1 MKDPSDQKSISC
13 PACGRDLTEKQA
25 GSVSLIVCQGG
36 CGGVWFDALELD
48 RVDEESEAVGEL
60 LLHIERDP
68 GVAVDPLSPRNCS
81 RCQGIPL
88 KRVLLSP
95 GSVVHVHECPSCDAC
110 WLDYDEIAKLH
121 DERVDLMESG
131 KIEPRSRSSDLIQY
145 LYQVRTGRRG

>member
-1 MKDPSDQKSISC
+1 MDASDRKSMNC
-13 PACGRDLTEKQA
+13 PACSRALTEKQA
-25 GSVSLIVCQGG
+25 GSVSLIVCQKG

-48 RVDEESEAVGEL
+48 RMDEESEAVGDL

-68 GVAVDPLSPRNCS
+68 AIEVSALGERHCP

-95 GSVVHVHECPSCDAC
+95 GSRVHVHECPSCDAC
-110 WLDYDEIAKLH
+110 WLDYNEIATLH

-131 KIEPRSRSSDLIQY
+131 KIEKRSGSSDLIQY
-145 LYQVRTGRRG
+145 LYQVRTGRRR